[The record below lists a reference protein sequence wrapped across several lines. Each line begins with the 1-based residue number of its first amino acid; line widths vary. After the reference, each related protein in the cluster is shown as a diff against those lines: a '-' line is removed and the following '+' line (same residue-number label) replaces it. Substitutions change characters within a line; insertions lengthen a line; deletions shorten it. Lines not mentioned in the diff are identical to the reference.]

1 MEKTLTI
8 TVPSYNVEN
17 TLKETVCSLLEPTVL
32 NDLEILIVNDGSKD
46 NTSSIAHSLEK
57 QYPQTIRV
65 IDKENGGHGSTINT
79 GIKEAKGKYFKIEVL

>member
-32 NDLEILIVNDGSKD
+32 NDLEILIVK
-46 NTSSIAHSLEK
+46 
-57 QYPQTIRV
+57 R
-65 IDKENGGHGSTINT
+65 
-79 GIKEAKGKYFKIEVL
+79 IE